1 MNSAFTVYSPELLHT
16 VFTVVASTTATTLL
30 EIYMMKTPHAIFAI
44 ALSAASI
51 GGAAY
56 AVSSTDTASV
66 ATTQTESWLKIP
78 AIYDKVIAAG
88 YSDINE
94 IEREDKGYEV
104 KARNADGEKV
114 KLDVDPVT
122 GEVLK
127 SRLKQD

>member
-1 MNSAFTVYSPELLHT
+1 
-16 VFTVVASTTATTLL
+16 
-30 EIYMMKTPHAIFAI
+30 MKTPHAIFAI